1 MATPAELKQARTK
14 GKSSLSRI
22 QSKIHRY
29 IAESN
34 KDDVVKYVAILKE
47 QFKTFEDVHDKYHE
61 TLDAVEEIE
70 ASDGYMIEVE
80 SKYAEALSEA
90 DNWLT
95 SLIKVEK
102 KPDAEKK
109 EAGSDSIFTPNV
121 LSAIN
126 LPKLELCTY
135 NGDPLQYYPFITA
148 FDETVDTVAT
158 TGGAKLNRLVSYT
171 TGEARKA
178 IQSCLIIG
186 GEKGYQIARKT
197 LKERF
202 GDDLAISQA
211 IICSLK
217 DGGVVKSPSDLRR
230 LSDELVNSS
239 MVLTRLGSVLEV
251 ESQQFIAS
259 IINRLPAYMKNKWK
273 KAAMDKKGKD
283 GRYPDFNHLVTFV
296 QNEASSA
303 SDPIYG
309 DSGLLTFTCRTGQAQ
324 QSSNSNPKFCSS
336 SAQQRS

>member
-47 QFKTFEDVHDKYHE
+47 QFKAFEDVHDKYHE

-109 EAGSDSIFTPNV
+109 EAGSDSVFTPNV

-211 IICSLK
+211 IIC
-217 DGGVVKSPSDLRR
+217 
-230 LSDELVNSS
+230 
-239 MVLTRLGSVLEV
+239 
-251 ESQQFIAS
+251 
-259 IINRLPAYMKNKWK
+259 
-273 KAAMDKKGKD
+273 
-283 GRYPDFNHLVTFV
+283 
-296 QNEASSA
+296 
-303 SDPIYG
+303 
-309 DSGLLTFTCRTGQAQ
+309 
-324 QSSNSNPKFCSS
+324 
-336 SAQQRS
+336 